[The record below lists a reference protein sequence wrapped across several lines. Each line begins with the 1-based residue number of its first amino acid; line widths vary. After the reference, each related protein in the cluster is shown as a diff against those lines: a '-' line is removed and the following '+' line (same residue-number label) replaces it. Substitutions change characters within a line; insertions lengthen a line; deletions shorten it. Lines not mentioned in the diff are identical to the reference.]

1 MSESQGER
9 YSRLV
14 KQINIPPSQLN
25 TPFGRLALKLKEYTA
40 TPSDIS
46 TLNSIKSWF
55 TFLPTGTAIVCGIAA
70 YRFTSKR
77 NWKWYSRV
85 IYTTVSGYA
94 GMQVSVLVELI
105 QAFTKFKKVE
115 FDRKGFEQEL
125 FSDSELNAK
134 QNENTCQVQNENT
147 LPQVT
152 GINKIVK
159 VNQYGDVVEED
170 PKI

>member
-1 MSESQGER
+1 MSESQGEK

-70 YRFTSKR
+70 YRFTK
-77 NWKWYSRV
+77 
-85 IYTTVSGYA
+85 
-94 GMQVSVLVELI
+94 LI

-134 QNENTCQVQNENT
+134 QNGNTYQVQNEDTQVQNENAQVQNENT

-152 GINKIVK
+152 GTNKIVK

>member
-94 GMQVSVLVELI
+94 GMQVSVLVGTYI
-105 QAFTKFKKVE
+105 VVNKFK
-115 FDRKGFEQEL
+115 RTGYGQL
-125 FSDSELNAK
+125 FQQWRFIL
-134 QNENTCQVQNENT
+134 
-147 LPQVT
+147 L
-152 GINKIVK
+152 I
-159 VNQYGDVVEED
+159 
-170 PKI
+170 